1 MKHKTNPLAS
11 AINYALGAGMI
22 AGLAMTAAPV
32 IAQESEDETSDRIQV
47 TGSRIQRAD
56 LDGAMPVQVID
67 RVTIEASGKTSV
79 ADLLRNQ
86 PINSAGSFRPQSG
99 SSGQSAAQLS
109 LRALGAGRTL
119 ILIDGRRAPTAPNLG
134 SGQDLNSIPL
144 AAVERIEILSD
155 GASAIYGSDAIGGVV
170 NIITR
175 SDFTGAEIM
184 MGVSNPKRKGGETRE
199 GSAIFGAASDQGQI
213 MAGVSNNKRDIVFQ
227 RDREWS
233 QGGLSIFSNNFLTTG
248 FAFLPHPEYGSTNVA
263 GCTGE
268 GFEIGAGGARC
279 FYDFT
284 LQAAD
289 EAEIENQSMFVRAR
303 YDINMDWSVH
313 MNANVSRVK
322 SFGRYAPVP
331 SSPWLVGGFGAIVLP
346 PGTPNH
352 PGTPPEAGGLNPLWA
367 DYQDPFPGY
376 ASGPDTT
383 VLLAHR
389 FAANG
394 PRDTNTD
401 ASVYDLDVFVT
412 GTFADYDV
420 EFGARRV
427 ESQYFDLGRNYIVS
441 ALAQP
446 QFNSGAYNIYD
457 PFNAPQSVLESFTA
471 TIGRDARFVSR
482 EYYGLVSGDLFEM
495 ANGPVGFAIGAES
508 RDEDY
513 RDIYDSLQAA
523 GNITGSA
530 GNSAFGDR
538 SQWAVYGELLFP
550 IFEDVELSV
559 AGRYD
564 DYSDFGTN
572 FSPKVA
578 LRWNA
583 TDSLAFR
590 GSWGEGF
597 RAPPLDILAAQPAFS
612 AASVVDPITAAFF
625 GNDDPT
631 AAIQLNTF
639 TIANPNLG
647 AEQSEQF
654 ALGMVYEPAEWFNM
668 TVDYWNIEIT
678 DRVASIGAQTVV
690 GCLRGTTTNC
700 PPGLSTFPVG
710 TRGNAPAPELGLGA
724 EFGSSNEVVYAQTG
738 SASLGTINADGFDI
752 AIDTNFDFGD
762 WGNLRSQLQGGYTW
776 SYEIDN
782 GTNIAGLAGLPRWRA
797 VWSNQHFYGDFSF
810 AWNVNYI
817 GSQQTAASPTLDSL
831 PSWTTHDLQ
840 LNYFTPW
847 DGRISVGVD
856 NALDKDP
863 VVDPGESRGFNF
875 GLYNGYGRITYVRYL
890 QSF

>member
-32 IAQESEDETSDRIQV
+32 IAQDSEEETSDRIQV

-56 LDGAMPVQVID
+56 LDGANPVQVID

-86 PINSAGSFRPQSG
+86 PINSAGSFRPRSG
-99 SSGQSAAQLS
+99 SSAQSAAQLS

-119 ILIDGRRAPTAPNLG
+119 ILIDGRRAPTAPNVG
-134 SGQDLNSIPL
+134 SGQDLNAIPL

-175 SDFTGAEIM
+175 SDFTGAEIS
-184 MGVSNPKRKGGETRE
+184 MGVSNPKQPGGDTRE
-199 GSAIFGAASDQGQI
+199 ASAIFGAASDRGQI
-213 MAGVSNNKRDIVFQ
+213 MAGVSMNKRDIVFARQ
-227 RDREWS
+227 REWS
-233 QGGLSIFSNNFLTTG
+233 QGGASTFSNNFVSLVHPDYG
-248 FAFLPHPEYGSTNVA
+248 FANVA
-263 GCTGE
+263 GCNGP
-268 GFEIGAGGARC
+268 GFSISGAFC
-279 FYDFT
+279 LYDFT
-284 LQAAD
+284 LQSAD
-289 EAEIENQSMFVRAR
+289 EAEVENQSMFVRAR
-303 YDINMDWSVH
+303 YDINTDWSVH

-331 SSPWLVGGFGAIVLP
+331 SSPWLVGGFGAIILR

-352 PGTPPEAGGLNPLWA
+352 PGTPPDQGGYNPLWQ
-367 DYQDPFPGY
+367 DYQGSFTGY
-376 ASGPDTT
+376 SGPDAI
-383 VLLAHR
+383 VLMRHR

-394 PRDTNTD
+394 PRDTSTD
-401 ASVYDLDVFVT
+401 ANVYDLDMYVT
-412 GTFADYDV
+412 GKVGDYDV
-420 EFGARRV
+420 EFGGRRV
-427 ESQYFDLGRNYIVS
+427 DSQYYDLGRNYIVS

-446 QFNSGAYNIYD
+446 QFDSGAYNIYE
-457 PFNAPQSVLESFTA
+457 PFNASRDVLESFTA
-471 TIGRDARFVSR
+471 TINRDARFVGT
-482 EYYGLVSGDLFEM
+482 EYYGLITGDLFEM
-495 ANGPVGFAIGAES
+495 ANGPVAFALGAES
-508 RDEDY
+508 RKEDY
-513 RDIYDSLQAA
+513 KDIYDSLQAA

-538 SQWAVYGELLFP
+538 STWAVYGELLFP
-550 IFEDVELSV
+550 LMENVELSV

-572 FSPKVA
+572 FSPKVS
-578 LRWNA
+578 LRWDA

-597 RAPPLDILAAQPAFS
+597 RAPSLDILSAQPAFS
-612 AASVVDPITAAFF
+612 AASAVDPITAAAL
-625 GNDDPT
+625 GVPPNQS
-631 AAIQLNTF
+631 IQLNTF
-639 TIANPNLG
+639 TIANPNIG

-654 ALGMVYEPAEWFNM
+654 ALGLVYEPADWFNM
-668 TVDYWNIEIT
+668 TLDYWNIKVT
-678 DRVASIGAQTVV
+678 DRVAQITAQTVV
-690 GCLRGTTTNC
+690 NCLRGNSVNC
-700 PPGLSTFPVG
+700 PPGLSVLPAG
-710 TRGNAPAPELGLGA
+710 TGANAPQPQLGLGA
-724 EFGSSNEVVYAQTG
+724 EFGTNNEVVYAQTG
-738 SASLGTINADGFDI
+738 FASLGTIQVDGFDI
-752 AIDTNFDFGD
+752 GIGTNFDLGD
-762 WGNLRSQLQGGYTW
+762 WGNFRSDIRGGYTW
-776 SYEIDN
+776 NYEIDN
-782 GTNIAGLAGLPRWRA
+782 GTNVAGEANLPRWRA
-797 VWSNQHFYGDFSF
+797 VWSNNHFYGDFQF

-817 GSQQTAASPTLDSL
+817 GTQQSAVSATLDRL

-840 LNYFTPW
+840 VTYFTPW

-856 NALDKDP
+856 NALNKDP

-875 GLYNGYGRITYVRYL
+875 DLYNGYGRISYVRYT